1 MSKRNKNKNKFQ
13 PSGATAEKVATPVT
27 AKETPVKNPID
38 AKDEDIKREFKN
50 LALVIFFILVLL
62 TALYYF
68 NQKDQVLDQMTS
80 KIFGLF

>member
-13 PSGATAEKVATPVT
+13 PSGATVENLATPAI